1 MGKSKAPSPP
11 DPAKTAAAQT
21 ASNISTAQ
29 ANAILGNVNQST
41 PDGSLTY
48 SQTGQQ
54 FVNDN
59 NGQTWYRAPDGSYT
73 QSAPMVNVAGSG
85 PTTRQVRNS
94 DGSWSTIKTSGN
106 KSTSYVDPSY
116 QAVKG
121 YYIPQYTAT
130 QKLSPQQQAIKDQ
143 QDAAQLNLGKLAN
156 TKSAWLNDYL
166 SSDFNLDKILG
177 KYDPSNA
184 ATEARLI
191 ELGRKRLDP
200 MIAQQDESLRNRLA
214 NQGIKA
220 GSDAYGKELN
230 TFNQGRNDAY
240 DQLILQGHGQAF
252 NEGLTARQQAVQ
264 EALTSRNQ
272 PLNEIL
278 ALLGGTQID
287 QPNFVSTN
295 MPTIPTTDNAGIIN
309 QDYQNRLGAY
319 QTKQAQTNGILG
331 GLFGLGAAAIKASD
345 RRLKK
350 DIKPVGKLMG
360 EKLYSYTYK
369 GDNKP
374 QIGVMAQDIEKR
386 RPDAIVPMSNGYKAV
401 NYGKLFSMGEEMAG
415 AA

>member
-1 MGKSKAPSPP
+1 MGKSAPKPP

-29 ANAILGNVNQST
+29 ANAILGNVNQVT

-48 SQTGQQ
+48 SQSGQQ

-73 QSAPMVNVAGSG
+73 QSAPMKTSPG
-85 PTTRQVRNS
+85 TTRQVW
-94 DGSWSTIKTSGN
+94 DGGQWVTKSSAG
-106 KSTSYVDPSY
+106 KSTVDPSY
-116 QAVKG
+116 TAVKG

-130 QKLSPQQQAIKDQ
+130 QTLSPQQQAIKTE

-156 TKSAWLNDYL
+156 TKSEWLNKYL
-166 SSDFNLDKILG
+166 SSDFDLNKILG
-177 KYDPSNA
+177 AYDPSNN
-184 ATEARLI
+184 ATESRLI

-230 TFNQGRNDAY
+230 TFNQGKNDAY

-252 NEGLTARQQAVQ
+252 NEGLQSRQQAVN

-278 ALLGGTQID
+278 SLLGLTNID
-287 QPNFVSTN
+287 QPSFVSAN
-295 MPTIPTTDNAGIIN
+295 MPTIPTTDNAGIIQ

-319 QTKQAQTNGILG
+319 QQKQQQTQGILG
-331 GLFGLGAAAIKASD
+331 GLFGLGSSLIKASD
-345 RRLKK
+345 KRLKK
-350 DIKPVGKLMG
+350 DIKPVGRLMG
-360 EKLYSYTYK
+360 HKLYSYTYK
-369 GDNKP
+369 GDDKP
-374 QIGVMAQDIEKR
+374 QVGVMAQEVEKK
-386 RPDAIVPMSNGYKAV
+386 RPDTIVPMGEGYKAV
-401 NYGKLFSMGEEMAG
+401 NYGKLFEMG
-415 AA
+415 AAA